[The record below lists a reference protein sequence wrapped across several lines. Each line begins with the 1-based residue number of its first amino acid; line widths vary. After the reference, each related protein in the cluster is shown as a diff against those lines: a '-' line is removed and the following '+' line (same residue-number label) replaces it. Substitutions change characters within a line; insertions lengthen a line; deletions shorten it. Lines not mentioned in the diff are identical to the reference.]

1 MKKFSESRQK
11 KYDYWQ
17 SIIGD
22 WEASHLTQA
31 NYCAAHHLS
40 FATFKSWR
48 SKLTKNHEIETNKT
62 EQPQQ
67 TNQCQRPEMIP
78 VKIAQEIDLHNSFNT
93 DSHQVRIEFKSG
105 IVIYIPTGD

>member
-1 MKKFSESRQK
+1 MKKFSGLKQK
-11 KYDYWQ
+11 KYRDWQ

-48 SKLTKNHEIETNKT
+48 SKLTKNHETEANKT
-62 EQPQQ
+62 ERFQGDD
-67 TNQCQRPEMIP
+67 QCQHPEMIP
-78 VKIAQEIDLHNSFNT
+78 VKIVQGIDLHNSFNT
-93 DSHQVRIEFKSG
+93 DTHQVRIEFKSG